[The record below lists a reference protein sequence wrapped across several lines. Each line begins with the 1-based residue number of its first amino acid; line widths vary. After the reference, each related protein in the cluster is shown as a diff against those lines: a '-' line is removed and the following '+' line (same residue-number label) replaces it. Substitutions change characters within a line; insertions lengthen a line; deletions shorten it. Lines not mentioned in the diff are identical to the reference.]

1 MINCNISL
9 LAKGLE
15 YDQNLLIKGYS
26 KNKKNTLH
34 VHNTNTTF
42 NAVTFEQKHLKE
54 KINEL
59 EASMSSQS
67 EENKGAVDDL
77 HKLLQQVKSELHISE
92 EQCNKLKGAVDEQ
105 GDKLTNANEK
115 INGLEATVTSKVS
128 LI

>member
-1 MINCNISL
+1 
-9 LAKGLE
+9 
-15 YDQNLLIKGYS
+15 
-26 KNKKNTLH
+26 
-34 VHNTNTTF
+34 
-42 NAVTFEQKHLKE
+42 
-54 KINEL
+54 
-59 EASMSSQS
+59 MSSQS

-92 EQCNKLKGAVDEQ
+92 EQCNKLKGTVDEQ